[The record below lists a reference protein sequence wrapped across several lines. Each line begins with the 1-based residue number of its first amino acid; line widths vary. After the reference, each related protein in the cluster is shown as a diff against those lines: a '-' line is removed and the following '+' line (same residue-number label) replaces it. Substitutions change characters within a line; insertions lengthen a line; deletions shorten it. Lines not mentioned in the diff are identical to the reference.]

1 MTRGQIAIITPEGNI
16 MSCIEFNGNM
26 YFTNGHGEEVYP
38 KLAGVENVAQYQT
51 LVENFNSAHFRYEED
66 LFYNAPANFFDMQ
79 NDYFRKWFSD
89 YVYIK
94 NLSPDTREFLDRNG
108 DTIICEPGDCLVFNY
123 GEFFARSVE
132 DCYRK
137 DFLSELEY
145 IQSSFG
151 SDLLLNYQHIEK
163 CCREYDQNTGSNTQR
178 HLEESDF
185 VYGETLDMLVL
196 SEAKD
201 LTKLFHFMR
210 KLEHVNDEIYILDA
224 YGSLRNAEVS
234 DLECLIE
241 DIQRTVNNNGA
252 AFNKSDTEMG

>member
-1 MTRGQIAIITPEGNI
+1 MTKEEKIQELERMFKNCPEILTPMKASRFAPIGK
-16 MSCIEFNGNM
+16 NGI
-26 YFTNGHGEEVYP
+26 
-38 KLAGVENVAQYQT
+38 
-51 LVENFNSAHFRYEED
+51 YE
-66 LFYNAPANFFDMQ
+66 L
-79 NDYFRKWFSD
+79 
-89 YVYIK
+89 IK
-94 NLSPDTREFLDRNG
+94 KNELRA
-108 DTIICEPGDCLVFNY
+108 FNY
-123 GEFFARSVE
+123 R
-132 DCYRK
+132 
-137 DFLSELEY
+137 
-145 IQSSFG
+145 G
-151 SDLLLNYQHIEK
+151 SYLI
-163 CCREYDQNTGSNTQR
+163 TQR

-224 YGSLRNAEVS
+224 YGSLRNAEAS

>member
-1 MTRGQIAIITPEGNI
+1 MAMETKLHGYTLKIIPDDSPLNPRTDCDHLGT
-16 MSCIEFNGNM
+16 MLCW
-26 YFTNGHGEEVYP
+26 HR
-38 KLAGVENVAQYQT
+38 
-51 LVENFNSAHFRYEED
+51 RY
-66 LFYNAPANFFDMQ
+66 
-79 NDYFRKWFSD
+79 
-89 YVYIK
+89 
-94 NLSPDTREFLDRNG
+94 
-108 DTIICEPGDCLVFNY
+108 
-123 GEFFARSVE
+123 
-132 DCYRK
+132 
-137 DFLSELEY
+137 FLSELEY

-151 SDLLLNYQHIEK
+151 SDLLLNYQRIEK

-178 HLEESDF
+178 HLEGSDF

-241 DIQRTVNNNGA
+241 DIQRTVNNNDA